1 MTDMIDPSK
10 NEDTQRPHLGSWIGC
25 VSVDQTGDWLIL
37 SAGSE
42 PTVFHWQI
50 NGDLKSHVPCT
61 PNSVFSIQ
69 VLVVGGSSADIDVF
83 TNFVCFVIISYIVI
97 AGKYEYHSSGLI
109 GFLRRNL
116 LAVVFF
122 FRSVFEKCVP
132 TAVTLAINDICNYVL
147 FTRNPCIQLFYGFLL
162 TGGTAIFTFKVIPYF
177 DSINTFIIVEY
188 LLIVVNLTFF
198 WLCSSRDAGVI
209 MRSLHSELM
218 SEYALDAICNL
229 CISRFDHHCSWVNN
243 CIGKKNYKFFL
254 GFISS
259 AAVLCLY
266 TMFVVSVVFAYIV
279 MSDGLMAM
287 KYTDDDGKYHSVGI
301 RILTQRFFSEKSTP
315 RLSRPTRLTAPRNQA
330 TLQAAKRR
338 LADRNVS
345 KRTLANG
352 AETMNNTR
360 KTSTPYNKGVWK
372 NIVEVIYC

>member
-1 MTDMIDPSK
+1 
-10 NEDTQRPHLGSWIGC
+10 
-25 VSVDQTGDWLIL
+25 
-37 SAGSE
+37 
-42 PTVFHWQI
+42 
-50 NGDLKSHVPCT
+50 
-61 PNSVFSIQ
+61 
-69 VLVVGGSSADIDVF
+69 
-83 TNFVCFVIISYIVI
+83 
-97 AGKYEYHSSGLI
+97 
-109 GFLRRNL
+109 
-116 LAVVFF
+116 
-122 FRSVFEKCVP
+122 
-132 TAVTLAINDICNYVL
+132 
-147 FTRNPCIQLFYGFLL
+147 
-162 TGGTAIFTFKVIPYF
+162 
-177 DSINTFIIVEY
+177 
-188 LLIVVNLTFF
+188 
-198 WLCSSRDAGVI
+198 

-218 SEYALDAICNL
+218 SEYALDGHFYSAQECYTCNFAKPARSKHCSICNL

-301 RILTQRFFSEKSTP
+301 RILTQYLLVRHPLLAILFLTVLLFGLAMCGFSLFHFYLVLTNQTTNEFCKRFFSEKSTP
-315 RLSRPTRLTAPRNQA
+315 RLSRLTRLTAPRNQA

>member
-1 MTDMIDPSK
+1 MD
-10 NEDTQRPHLGSWIGC
+10 
-25 VSVDQTGDWLIL
+25 
-37 SAGSE
+37 
-42 PTVFHWQI
+42 F
-50 NGDLKSHVPCT
+50 
-61 PNSVFSIQ
+61 
-69 VLVVGGSSADIDVF
+69 LVMATIY
-83 TNFVCFVIISYIVI
+83 TVCFVIISYIVI

-188 LLIVVNLTFF
+188 LLIVINLTFF

-218 SEYALDAICNL
+218 SEYALDGHFYSAQECYTCNFAKPARSKHCSICNL

-301 RILTQRFFSEKSTP
+301 RILTQYLLVRHPLLAILFLTVLLFGLAMCGFSLFHFYLVLTNQTTNEFCKRFFSEKSTP

-360 KTSTPYNKGVWK
+360 KTSTPYNKGVWE